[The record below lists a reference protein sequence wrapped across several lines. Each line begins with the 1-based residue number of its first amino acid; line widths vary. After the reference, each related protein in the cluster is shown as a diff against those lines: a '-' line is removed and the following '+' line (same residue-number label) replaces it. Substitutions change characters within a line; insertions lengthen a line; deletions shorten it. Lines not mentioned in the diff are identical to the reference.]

1 MRSDDND
8 DYGDNGE
15 FDDIRA
21 KAEARVKKREAAR
34 RDLVRFVMIDI
45 FLWVMLFIVTLL
57 GILPPYA
64 LAQLLWGLIAVSIP
78 VGLIVIGRWFA
89 ITRVAPARE
98 QRYHEELKREIAI
111 EMERRNMT
119 EKRKRLALSDD
130 GELTEMGDDYADDYD
145 APQRRKQTR
154 YD

>member
-1 MRSDDND
+1 MYND
-8 DYGDNGE
+8 GYGDNGE

-21 KAEARVKKREAAR
+21 KAEARVKKRESAR
-34 RDLVRFVMIDI
+34 RYLVRFLMLDI
-45 FLWVMLFIVTLL
+45 FLWVMLFMAVLVGVPSYT
-57 GILPPYA
+57 
-64 LAQLLWGLIAVSIP
+64 LAQLFWGLILFSIP

-111 EMERRNMT
+111 EMERRNLT

-130 GELTEMGDDYADDYD
+130 GELTEMSDDTADDYD
-145 APQRRKQTR
+145 VPRKRERTR